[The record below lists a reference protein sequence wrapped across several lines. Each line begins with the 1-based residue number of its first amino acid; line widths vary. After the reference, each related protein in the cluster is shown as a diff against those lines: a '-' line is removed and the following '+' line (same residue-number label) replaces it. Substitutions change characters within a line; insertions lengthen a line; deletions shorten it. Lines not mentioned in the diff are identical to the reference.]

1 MTTTER
7 GGAAARTLPSSSRP
21 WPACEADAWA
31 ATRTGVAVLAA
42 IDGDLDVAALRGA
55 LRAAMA
61 GYAAPRTA
69 VTTGTGGPVR
79 RTATDE
85 PPAVAIVDLSTL
97 PPDERDRQVAE
108 LSRQAAIEPMTADA
122 PGRVRCTLLRLAA
135 DRHLL
140 VAAAHR
146 AILDAP
152 SLAHLLRDTA
162 AAYAGEPVGAPERD
176 PFVAFVAGR
185 AALAAS
191 PDGRAAESWWRE
203 RLAGAVVPDVPPHPA
218 DPLAMPAR
226 RTDARPGPAQAAREL
241 AARFGYDPAAVLLA
255 GWVAVLSR
263 YCGLPDVAVGTDLD
277 QRPEPGVVGPLGLEI
292 AVRVDLADDPTFGDL
307 IARVE
312 RAWREAQD
320 AGPVPAPVLAG
331 LTGPGQP
338 PLLRTRFAIDPPL
351 RAEMDSGPT
360 RWTIREPEE
369 VPAAADLTL
378 HVDTGDAAPLVWL
391 AYAGGRDPVG
401 VDRMLGHLGQFLAAD
416 PASRL
421 STVPMLTPEER
432 ARLAE
437 WNDTAAGYPDGRC
450 VHELI
455 EERAGAT
462 PFAVAVT
469 ANGEHLTYREL
480 DERANRLAHLLR
492 GRGVGPDV
500 LVGVFASRTV
510 TTITAMLAVLKAG
523 GAYVPLDP
531 GYPGDRL
538 GRICRDAQL
547 GFVIAE
553 PDRVGEVPFGRH
565 AIIAADA
572 ADAERFPVT
581 RPDSGVGPD
590 NLAYVIYTSG
600 STGQPKGVLVPHRQ
614 IVNSTAAR
622 WAGGRFSP
630 GSYAPPV
637 PLSFDASCAAIYWS
651 LCRGGRLVLPTDAEA
666 RDPRL
671 FAKLIKDEHITH
683 ITGMPSFYA
692 LVLTA
697 GAEALRTLRD
707 VSIGGEAMPP
717 DVAAEH
723 RRTLPLAR
731 LYNDYG
737 PTEGTV
743 WSTAHRC
750 DGEETG
756 ASVPIGRP
764 IQNVRVHLLDGDF
777 NPVPVGVPG
786 QVCIAGDG
794 LARGYLGLPA
804 LTAQRFVPDPFGAP
818 GTRMYLTG
826 DRAVRLPD
834 GELRFL
840 GRLDAGRQVKVRG
853 FRVELAEIEA
863 ALHDHPAVAAAAV
876 AATTRGTGDTRLAA
890 HLVAGD
896 PRHPPDPAELGVFL
910 RERLPD
916 YMIPARFVLCPAL
929 PVTAAGKIDRAALA
943 AADAPRSAEP
953 VPAATARAIADPGA
967 LRQFVDDLTEG
978 HLDRLLDG
986 LLSQTTN
993 SQPRTEG
1000 QST

>member
-1 MTTTER
+1 MT
-7 GGAAARTLPSSSRP
+7 SSSRP
-21 WPACEADAWA
+21 WPACDADAWA
-31 ATRTGVAVLAA
+31 ATRTGVAVLAE

-69 VTTGTGGPVR
+69 VTAGPGGPVR

-97 PPDERDRQVAE
+97 PPDERDRQVTE

-122 PGRVRCTLLRLAA
+122 PGRVRCTLLRATP

-152 SLAHLLRDTA
+152 SLAQLLRDTA
-162 AAYAGEPVGAPERD
+162 AHYAGEPVPAPDRD
-176 PFVAFVAGR
+176 PFVAFVAGG
-185 AALAAS
+185 AASASS
-191 PDGRAAESWWRE
+191 PDGRAAETWWRE

-218 DPLAMPAR
+218 DPLAVPAR
-226 RTDARPGPAQAAREL
+226 RTDGRPEPARVARDL
-241 AARFGYDPAAVLLA
+241 AARLGHDPAAVLLA
-255 GWVAVLSR
+255 AWVAVLSR
-263 YCGLPDVAVGTDLD
+263 YCGLPDVTVGTDRGAR
-277 QRPEPGVVGPLGLEI
+277 QTVGPFGLEI
-292 AVRVDLADDPTFGDL
+292 AVRVDLADDPAFGDL
-307 IARVE
+307 VARVE
-312 RAWREAQD
+312 RAWREARG
-320 AGPVPAPVLAG
+320 AGPVPVPVLAG

-338 PLLRTRFAIDPPL
+338 PLLRTRFAAGPPL
-351 RAEMDSGPT
+351 RTEVASGAT
-360 RWTIREPEE
+360 RWSIREPEE

-378 HVDTGDAAPLVWL
+378 HADTRQVWL
-391 AYAGGRDPVG
+391 AYAGGRDPAG

-416 PASRL
+416 PATRL
-421 STVPMLTPEER
+421 SAVPMLTPVER
-432 ARLAE
+432 AQLAA
-437 WNDTAAGYPDGRC
+437 WNDTAAGYPDRRC

-455 EERAGAT
+455 EDRAEAT

-469 ANGEHLTYREL
+469 AHGEHLTYREL
-480 DERANRLAHLLR
+480 DERANRLANLLR
-492 GRGVGPDV
+492 DRGVGPDV
-500 LVGVFASRTV
+500 LVGVYATRTV
-510 TTITAMLAVLKAG
+510 TTVTAMLAVLKAG

-531 GYPGDRL
+531 SYPGDRL

-547 GFVIAE
+547 RFVVAE

-565 AIIAADA
+565 AVIAAEA
-572 ADAERFPVT
+572 ARFPAT

-671 FAKLIKDEHITH
+671 FAKLIKDEHVTH

-697 GAEALRTLRD
+697 GPAALRTLRD

-743 WSTAHRC
+743 WSTAHLC
-750 DGEETG
+750 HGEETG

-764 IQNVRVHLLDGDF
+764 IQNVRVHLVDGDL
-777 NPVPVGVPG
+777 NLVPVGVPG

-794 LARGYLGLPA
+794 LARGYLGQPA
-804 LTAQRFVPDPFGAP
+804 LTAQRFVPDPFDAP
-818 GTRMYLTG
+818 GARMYLTG

-834 GELRFL
+834 GELLFL

-863 ALHDHPAVAAAAV
+863 ALHDHPAVAAAGV
-876 AATTRGTGDTRLAA
+876 AATTREAGDTRLAA
-890 HLVAGD
+890 HLVARD
-896 PRHPPDPAELGVFL
+896 PRRPPDPAELGVFL

-929 PVTAAGKIDRAALA
+929 PVTAAGKLDRGALA

-953 VPAATARAIADPGA
+953 APTATADPGA
-967 LRQFVDDLTEG
+967 LWQFVDDLPEG
-978 HLDRLLDG
+978 HLDRLLDS